1 MTNCVIV
8 CGFLFIVFLLSINIS
23 LRYILFFKYKDVI
36 TSFELFLSK
45 SYDMTYQNSLVS
57 YFSSGVKDIPYD
69 EKESIER
76 DFIKQTLLLMGKSNE
91 EIIYRYFGKQE
102 FAINYMVT
110 YIRKRIAD
118 DGLSQLIKDAD
129 INNK

>member
-1 MTNCVIV
+1 MTNCIIV
-8 CGFLFIVFLLSINIS
+8 CGFLIIIFLISINIS

-36 TSFELFLSK
+36 SSFELFLSK
-45 SYDMTYQNSLVS
+45 SYDMIYQNSLIS

-76 DFIKQTLLLMGKSNE
+76 DFIKQTLILMGKNNE
-91 EIIYRYFGKQE
+91 EIIYKYFGKQE

-118 DGLSQLIKDAD
+118 DGLSQIIKDAD
-129 INNK
+129 IK

>member
-1 MTNCVIV
+1 MTNCIIV
-8 CGFLFIVFLLSINIS
+8 CGFLFIIFLISITIS

-36 TSFELFLSK
+36 SSFELFLSK
-45 SYDMTYQNSLVS
+45 SYDMIYQNSLIS

-76 DFIKQTLLLMGKSNE
+76 DFIKQTLILMGKNNE
-91 EIIYRYFGKQE
+91 EIIYKYFGKQE

-118 DGLSQLIKDAD
+118 DGLSQIIKDAD
-129 INNK
+129 IK

>member
-1 MTNCVIV
+1 MTNWIIV
-8 CGFLFIVFLLSINIS
+8 CSFFLILFLIATNVT
-23 LRYILFFKYKDVI
+23 LRYLLFFKYKDVI

-76 DFIKQTLLLMGKSNE
+76 DFIKQTLLLMGKNNE

-118 DGLSQLIKDAD
+118 DGLTQLIKDAD
-129 INNK
+129 NNK

>member
-1 MTNCVIV
+1 MTNWIIV
-8 CGFLFIVFLLSINIS
+8 CSFFLILFLIVTNVT
-23 LRYILFFKYKDVI
+23 LRYLLFFKYKDVI

-76 DFIKQTLLLMGKSNE
+76 DFIKQTLLLMGKNNE

-118 DGLSQLIKDAD
+118 DGLTQLIKDAD
-129 INNK
+129 NK

>member
-1 MTNCVIV
+1 MTNWIIV
-8 CGFLFIVFLLSINIS
+8 CSFFLILFLIAINVT
-23 LRYILFFKYKDVI
+23 LRYLLFFKYKDVI

-76 DFIKQTLLLMGKSNE
+76 DFIKQTLLLMGKNNE

-118 DGLSQLIKDAD
+118 DGLTQLIKDAD
-129 INNK
+129 NNK

>member
-1 MTNCVIV
+1 MTNCIIV
-8 CGFLFIVFLLSINIS
+8 CSFFLVLFLIATNVT
-23 LRYILFFKYKDVI
+23 LRYLLFFKYKDVI

-76 DFIKQTLLLMGKSNE
+76 DFIKQTLLLMGKNNE

-129 INNK
+129 NNK